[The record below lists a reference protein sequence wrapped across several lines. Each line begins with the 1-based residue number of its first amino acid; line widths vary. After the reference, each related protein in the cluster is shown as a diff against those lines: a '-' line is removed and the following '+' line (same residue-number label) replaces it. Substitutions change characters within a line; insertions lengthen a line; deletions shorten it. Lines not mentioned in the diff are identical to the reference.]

1 MRRLEWFEKGGP
13 LMYPIFICSILS
25 LAIFLE
31 RLFYLLKRRQIIER
45 FRRKIEGLSGDIKE
59 LREILM
65 VLVEGE
71 AMRLSKGLG
80 ALSLIARVSTLLGLL
95 GTVLGMV
102 EVFKEVSEGKLGD
115 PEALAGGIWVA
126 LITTVFGLSVAIPAV
141 FMHGFLSSLV
151 SRREEELLKIGE
163 EVLIEKAKSDR

>member
-1 MRRLEWFEKGGP
+1 
-13 LMYPIFICSILS
+13 
-25 LAIFLE
+25 
-31 RLFYLLKRRQIIER
+31 
-45 FRRKIEGLSGDIKE
+45 
-59 LREILM
+59 
-65 VLVEGE
+65 
-71 AMRLSKGLG
+71 
-80 ALSLIARVSTLLGLL
+80 
-95 GTVLGMV
+95 MV